1 MVPSTKI
8 LILSSTF
15 LPTVG
20 GLQYELKWFL
30 DNLDQRLRSQE
41 RIHVHFVYPNEASEP
56 YARFDNISTHDLG
69 LHDLRRQTVARA
81 IVRLGKILKNVDPD
95 VVHCH
100 AILPDGLWVSLARQ
114 LFRTRT
120 KVIVTSHGD
129 DIVWLPEISYGRRA
143 AYRSRL
149 LSRHV
154 ARRVAAHVLP
164 SRALSDFAIDAGV
177 PRSSIAVIPNGIP
190 VGNDYDFEQDAPP
203 SASHGDQDSIPSRQ
217 RDGLDILSFS
227 KADAVKNLDALV
239 DAFDLAR
246 HDIGDS
252 KLLLTCQGPPARRI
266 VQLVERKGLR
276 EHVIFV
282 GEVTGQAKRS
292 YLRACDVYCMTSHF
306 ENFPISILEAMKF
319 QAAVLATRVGGIP
332 ELVEDERNGLLT
344 SPGDVQGIA
353 SALVRLYRDS
363 NLRSRLIENA
373 SQTVEKYSI
382 SRIVEEYLSLYERV
396 GNDDTTR

>member
-1 MVPSTKI
+1 MPLTKI

-30 DNLDQRLRSQE
+30 DNLDRRLRSQE

-56 YARFDNISTHDLG
+56 YARFDNISTHDLQ
-69 LHDLRRQTVARA
+69 LHDLRKQTAARA
-81 IVRLGKILKNVDPD
+81 ILRLGNILKNVEPD

-114 LFRTRT
+114 LFRART
-120 KVIVTSHGD
+120 KVIATSHGD
-129 DIVWLPEISYGRRA
+129 DIVRLPEISYGRRA
-143 AYRSRL
+143 SYRSRL

-154 ARRVAAHVLP
+154 ARRVSAHVSP
-164 SRALSDFAIDAGV
+164 SRALMDFALDAGV
-177 PRSSIAVIPNGIP
+177 PRNSIAVIPNGIP
-190 VGNDYDFEQDAPP
+190 VGNDYDFEQDAPH
-203 SASHGDQDSIPSRQ
+203 SASHDEHDAIPSTQ
-217 RDGLDILSFS
+217 RDGLNILSFS

-246 HDIGDS
+246 RDIGDS
-252 KLLLTCQGPPARRI
+252 KLLLTCQGPPASRI

-282 GEVTGQAKRS
+282 GEITGQAKQS

-344 SPGDVQGIA
+344 SPADVPGIA
-353 SALVRLYRDS
+353 SALVRLYRDPS
-363 NLRSRLIENA
+363 LRNRLIENA
-373 SQTVEKYSI
+373 SQTVENYSI

-396 GNDDTTR
+396 GNDTTR

>member
-1 MVPSTKI
+1 MPPIEV

-30 DNLDQRLRSQE
+30 DNLDRRLRSQE

-56 YARFDNISTHDLG
+56 YARFDNISTHDLR
-69 LHDLRRQTVARA
+69 LHDLRKQTAARA
-81 IVRLGKILKNVDPD
+81 IVRLGNILKDVDPD

-100 AILPDGLWVSLARQ
+100 AILPDGLWISLARQ
-114 LFRTRT
+114 LFRSRT
-120 KVIVTSHGD
+120 KVIATSHGD

-149 LSRHV
+149 LSRYV
-154 ARRVAAHVLP
+154 ARRVSAHVLP
-164 SRALSDFAIDAGV
+164 SRALMDFALDAGV
-177 PRSSIAVIPNGIP
+177 PRNSIAVIPNGIP
-190 VGNDYDFEQDAPP
+190 VGNDYDFEQDAPH
-203 SASHGDQDSIPSRQ
+203 SASHDEHDAIPSPQ
-217 RDGLDILSFS
+217 RDGLNILSFS

-246 HDIGDS
+246 RDIGDS
-252 KLLLTCQGPPARRI
+252 KLLLTCQGPPAGRI

-282 GEVTGQAKRS
+282 GELTGQAKQA
-292 YLRACDVYCMTSHF
+292 YLRASDVYCMTSHF

-319 QAAVLATRVGGIP
+319 QAAVVATRVGGIP

-344 SPGDVQGIA
+344 SPADVQGIA

-363 NLRSRLIENA
+363 NLRNRLVENA

-382 SRIVEEYLSLYERV
+382 SRTIEEYLSLYERV
-396 GNDDTTR
+396 GNDDTSR